1 MTIYEF
7 TDLITDTE
15 NIEFSLF
22 DCRTED
28 LIKVETYEDEKEH
41 LNIDELSYSGYADY
55 EILGVDMFI
64 DKKTIHIEF
73 NIETE
78 EEE

>member
-28 LIKVETYEDEKEH
+28 LIKVETY
-41 LNIDELSYSGYADY
+41 YADY